1 MKDLELRASGGGL
14 TPLDLERIGAAV
26 EAARSSGTR
35 RTYDSAWKA
44 WETWC
49 AARGIEPLPADPV
62 MVAAHLAERHGDG
75 LSTSRLT
82 VTVSAI
88 RARHLDAGLDDPT
101 STRGVV
107 LTMAGLRRIDAG
119 ESASRQ
125 AHPLTTE
132 QVRRMVD
139 GLDRSTLA
147 GKRDA
152 AIVLLGFAAALR
164 RSEIAGLRVADLSW
178 KSEGVV
184 VRIRKSKRDQ
194 DGVGAYV
201 GVVRGH
207 GATDPVAA
215 VHDWEVAAGLTRNDP
230 LLVRVRRGG
239 RLVTG
244 RPLTGEAINLVVQR
258 AARSAGLADLPVSA
272 HSLRAGHATVAAEAG
287 VPVDRLART
296 GRWADPRTLATYVR
310 PASALAD
317 STSGALG
324 L

>member
-1 MKDLELRASGGGL
+1 MTDLELLASGGGL
-14 TPLDLERIGAAV
+14 TPIDLERIGAAV
-26 EAARSSGTR
+26 EAARSPGTR

-49 AARGIEPLPADPV
+49 AARGIEPLPADAV

-75 LSTSRLT
+75 VSVSRLT

-88 RARHLDAGLDDPT
+88 RARHLDAGHDDPT
-101 STRGVV
+101 AMRGVV
-107 LTMAGLRRIDAG
+107 LTMAGLRRVDAG
-119 ESASRQ
+119 ETAPRQ
-125 AHPLTTE
+125 AHPVTTE
-132 QVRRMVD
+132 QVRRMID
-139 GLDRSTLA
+139 GLDRTTLA

-152 AIVLLGFAAALR
+152 AIILLGFAAALR
-164 RSEIAGLRVADLSW
+164 RSEIAALRVADLLW

-194 DGVGAYV
+194 DGAGAFV

-207 GATDPVAA
+207 GSTDPVAA
-215 VHDWEVAAGLTRNDP
+215 VHDWVTAAGFGREDP
-230 LLVRVRRGG
+230 LFVRVRRGA
-239 RLVTG
+239 RIETG
-244 RPLTGEAINLVVQR
+244 RPLTGEAINSVVQR
-258 AARSAGLADLPVSA
+258 AARSAGLADLPISA

-296 GRWADPRTLATYVR
+296 GRWADSRTLATYVR

-317 STSGALG
+317 STSSALG

>member
-26 EAARSSGTR
+26 EAARAPGTR
-35 RTYDSAWKA
+35 RTYESAWRSWK
-44 WETWC
+44 TWC
-49 AARGIEPLPADPV
+49 AGRGIEPMPAEPT
-62 MVAAHLAERHGDG
+62 MLAAHLAERHGDG
-75 LSTSRLT
+75 VSTSRLT

-88 RARHLDAGLDDPT
+88 RARHLDAGHDDPT
-101 STRGVV
+101 ATRGVI
-107 LTMAGLRRIDAG
+107 LTMAGLRRVDAG
-119 ESASRQ
+119 EKAPRQ
-125 AHPLTTE
+125 AHPLSTE

-152 AIVLLGFAAALR
+152 AIILLGFAAALR
-164 RSEIAGLRVADLSW
+164 RSEIAALGVADLSW

-184 VRIRKSKRDQ
+184 VHIRKSKRDQ
-194 DGVGAYV
+194 DGAGAYV

-215 VHDWEVAAGLTRNDP
+215 VHDWVAAAGLDRGDP
-230 LLVRVRRGG
+230 LFVRVRRGA
-239 RLVTG
+239 RIETG
-244 RPLTGEAINLVVQR
+244 RPLTGEAINTIVQR
-258 AARSAGLADLPVSA
+258 AARSAGLADLPISA

-317 STSGALG
+317 STSGVLG

>member
-1 MKDLELRASGGGL
+1 MTDLELRASGGGL
-14 TPLDLERIGAAV
+14 TPVDLERIGAAV
-26 EAARSSGTR
+26 EAARSPGTR
-35 RTYDSAWKA
+35 RTYDSAWRS

-49 AARGIEPLPADPV
+49 AARGAESLPADPV
-62 MVAAHLAERHGDG
+62 AVAAHLVERHGDG
-75 LSTSRLT
+75 VSVSRLT
-82 VTVSAI
+82 VTASAI
-88 RARHLDAGLDDPT
+88 RARHLDTGLDDPT

-107 LTMAGLRRIDAG
+107 LTMAGLRRVDAG
-119 ESASRQ
+119 EKAPRQ

-152 AIVLLGFAAALR
+152 AIILLGFAAALR
-164 RSEIAGLRVADLSW
+164 RSEIASLRVADLSW
-178 KSEGVV
+178 KSDGLV
-184 VRIRKSKRDQ
+184 VRIRKAKRDQ

-207 GATDPVAA
+207 GTTDPVAA
-215 VHDWEVAAGLTRNDP
+215 VHDWVTAAGLTRDAP
-230 LLVRVRRGG
+230 LFSRVRRGD
-239 RLVTG
+239 RPETG
-244 RPLTGEAINLVVQR
+244 RPLSGETINGIVQR
-258 AARSAGLADLPVSA
+258 AARAAGLSDLPVSA